1 VAKLETSDMKRLPF
15 AAIAF
20 FTSAAWIVGC
30 EGKSESGAAAGPV
43 AQTSAALA
51 ASSVPSPTPAP
62 SGAARDHRDGF
73 AGMFFRAAQQIDLTD
88 EQKAAV
94 STLEPLLHAAPNVRP
109 ALQTFHADLV
119 AGIEAGLLD
128 ATKIQADLSAIDTA
142 AQAARDAQG
151 GAFGRLHDALDAPR
165 RKALVDTLREKQA
178 ARDAGRKPFWAH
190 DGGPANWTARRLDRM
205 TQKLELDA
213 VQQKQVAGLLAKDD
227 VFSDGP
233 GPRGMRDAGK
243 THLDALLTAFEAE
256 SFDAKSFDP
265 SWPADKSPA
274 DRLHRQ
280 VTFLAHLLPI
290 LKPEQRDRLAALFAG
305 PRGDSG
311 RGGGGDPQADPFDG
325 AD

>member
-1 VAKLETSDMKRLPF
+1 MKRLPF
-15 AAIAF
+15 TAIAL

-51 ASSVPSPTPAP
+51 ASSVPSPKPAP
-62 SGAARDHRDGF
+62 SGEARDHRDGL

-88 EQKAAV
+88 EQKAVV
-94 STLEPLLHAAPNVRP
+94 STLEPLLHATPNVRP
-109 ALQTFHADLV
+109 AMQTFHTDLV

-142 AQAARDAQG
+142 AQAARDAQAG
-151 GAFGRLHDALDAPR
+151 SLGRLHDALDAPR

-178 ARDAGRKPFWAH
+178 ARDGGRKPFWGH
-190 DGGPANWTARRLDRM
+190 DGGPTNWTARRLDRM
-205 TQKLELDA
+205 TQKLGLDS

-227 VFSDGP
+227 APPSGP
-233 GPRGMRDAGK
+233 AGPRGMSDAGK
-243 THLDALLTAFEAE
+243 AHLDALLTAFEAD

-265 SWPADKSPA
+265 SWAADKSPA
-274 DRLHRQ
+274 DRLHHQ
-280 VTFLAHLLPI
+280 VTFLEHLLPI
-290 LKPEQRDRLAALFAG
+290 LKPDQRDRLAALFAG
-305 PRGDSG
+305 PRGDGG
-311 RGGGGDPQADPFDG
+311 RHRGGDPQVDPFDD